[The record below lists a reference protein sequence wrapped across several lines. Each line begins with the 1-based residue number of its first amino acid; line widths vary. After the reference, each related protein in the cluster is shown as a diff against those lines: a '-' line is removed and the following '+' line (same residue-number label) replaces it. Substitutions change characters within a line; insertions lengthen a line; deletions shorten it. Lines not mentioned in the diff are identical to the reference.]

1 MAGQLTAT
9 TIVAAPRRVR
19 RNARRAAGTL
29 AQAVVVAFG
38 STFAIFVVMRVIP
51 GDPARILAGPGGAV
65 SDEQVART
73 RAELG
78 LDQPLLVQYWD
89 WISSAARG
97 DFGDSLVL
105 NDSVATLLGDRLVI
119 TLQLAV
125 YSFTLAVLVAV
136 PLAVASARWRGAV
149 AEKVARLVGALGVA
163 VPSFWLAILLIVAF
177 QGILPTYG
185 YTPLTEDPV
194 EHFRMMVLPAT
205 ALGAVFATLVF
216 ETTRAGLIETLQSDY
231 VRTAHAFGISKLRIH
246 SRYALRN
253 ALLPTLTIFGLE
265 FGSLIAGALL
275 VENAFAIPGMGR
287 LVVQGVLSRDY
298 PVVQACILVI
308 VVAFVTVN
316 LLTDA
321 INAMVDPRV
330 RRDRA

>member
-1 MAGQLTAT
+1 MTAT
-9 TIVAAPRRVR
+9 TTLAHDRPPRGRTLRNLRRV
-19 RNARRAAGTL
+19 GSTVL
-29 AQAVVVAFG
+29 QALVVALG
-38 STFAIFVVMRVIP
+38 ATFAVFAVMRLIP

-65 SDEQVART
+65 SEEQIART

-78 LDQPLLVQYWD
+78 LDQPLPVQYLD
-89 WISSAARG
+89 WIRDAARG
-97 DFGDSLVL
+97 DFGQSLVL

-119 TLQLAV
+119 TLQLAC
-125 YSFTLAVLVAV
+125 YSFALAVLVAV
-136 PLAVASARWRGAV
+136 PLAVASAHWRGAV
-149 AEKVARLVGALGVA
+149 ADKVARLVGAVGIA

-185 YTPLTEDPV
+185 YTPMTDDPV
-194 EHFRMMVLPAT
+194 QHLKMMVLPAT

-231 VRTAHAFGISKLRIH
+231 IRTAKAFGVSRLRIN

-253 ALLPTLTIFGLE
+253 AFLPTLTIFGLE
-265 FGSLIAGALL
+265 FGSLLAGALL

-298 PVVQACILVI
+298 PVVQGCILVI
-308 VVAFVTVN
+308 VLVFVCVN
-316 LLTDA
+316 LLIDA
-321 INAMVDPRV
+321 IYALIDPRV
-330 RRDRA
+330 RRGNA

>member
-1 MAGQLTAT
+1 
-9 TIVAAPRRVR
+9 
-19 RNARRAAGTL
+19 
-29 AQAVVVAFG
+29 
-38 STFAIFVVMRVIP
+38 
-51 GDPARILAGPGGAV
+51 
-65 SDEQVART
+65 
-73 RAELG
+73 
-78 LDQPLLVQYWD
+78 
-89 WISSAARG
+89 
-97 DFGDSLVL
+97 
-105 NDSVATLLGDRLVI
+105 
-119 TLQLAV
+119 
-125 YSFTLAVLVAV
+125 
-136 PLAVASARWRGAV
+136 
-149 AEKVARLVGALGVA
+149 
-163 VPSFWLAILLIVAF
+163 
-177 QGILPTYG
+177 
-185 YTPLTEDPV
+185 
-194 EHFRMMVLPAT
+194 MMVLPAT